1 MENNLFS
8 TDKVISQVETNL
20 KCLPLRKMLP
30 EGFLKEIDSNFKQ
43 FCRGIRDNLRKD
55 NYEIIGVTGY
65 PGTGK
70 SQLVS
75 IMGCLIDEN
84 YSFDKNIN
92 FIPTSTEIEKDYLK
106 LPMYSFLHIDEAS
119 RSIHKHKWYEK
130 TQQKLSTLYDT
141 EREGHYLCSVL
152 IMPRFQ
158 NFTENFR
165 NFFIKYWINVI
176 CRGIAIV
183 YKRDEDKDTKDPWNV
198 DFNMKLKQ
206 KYWKGKRIFER
217 SVSDIIRMEQKT
229 KNYWFYFKIPEIPKE
244 IWEVYQKLKS
254 ESRITMR
261 ESETNLET
269 ASYKDRVNMAKM
281 DRWKKIVEL
290 RNENKTYEQIAV
302 TLNVSSQTI
311 RKSMRE
317 IEAYQSLKGSV
328 DGSILRYTNTN
339 NNIYN
344 QVNKDDLNEIRT
356 KVDNI

>member
-1 MENNLFS
+1 MKDNIIQTTENS
-8 TDKVISQVETNL
+8 L
-20 KCLPLRKMLP
+20 KYYSGIPLRKLLP
-30 EGFLKEIDSNFKQ
+30 KGFLSSFDSNFRQ
-43 FCRGIRDNLRKD
+43 FCRGIRQNLRVQ
-55 NYEIIGVTGY
+55 NYEIIAITGY

-70 SQLVS
+70 SQLAS

-84 YSFDKNIN
+84 YSFDTNIN
-92 FIPTSTEIEKDYLK
+92 FIPTSTEVEKDYLK
-106 LPMYSFLHIDEAS
+106 LPLYSYLHIDEAS

-141 EREGHYLCSVL
+141 ERENHCLCSTL

-165 NFFIKYWINVI
+165 NFFIKYWINII

-198 DFNMKLKQ
+198 DFNMKLKL

-217 SVSDIIRMEQKT
+217 SIPDIIRMEQKT

-244 IWEVYQKLKS
+244 IWLEYQKLKAQ
-254 ESRITMR
+254 SRIAMK
-261 ESETNLET
+261 ESDINLET
-269 ASYKDRVNMAKM
+269 TSYKERVNLIKI
-281 DRWKKIVEL
+281 DRWKKIIEL
-290 RNENKTYEQIAV
+290 RNQNKTYEQIAV
-302 TLNVSSQTI
+302 LLNVSSSTI

-317 IEAYQSLKGSV
+317 IEAYQGLKGDV
-328 DGSILRYTNTN
+328 YGSKLSQSDTF

-344 QVNKDDLNEIRT
+344 QSKEDNLDEKRLL
-356 KVDNI
+356 VDKI